1 LAFASRRDDG
11 FRFISDGGVLYT
23 SRTPTGAFE
32 SAVKPPEPLRLVE
45 ASGDVVMGVSHRGAV
60 YHFSE
65 EWRAAELPN
74 QVRGL
79 DLGIAKDGSVLLLGL
94 PEQLLVS
101 RDAGRSFGSFSGAQ
115 PKSFGAH
122 SIAQNVL
129 GEPLV
134 TGVSGA
140 LTFKDGQ
147 LLPTREVAREVSTL
161 DVALSPVSGPN
172 LDAIA
177 LKRATVD
184 GSLYVELSSEDG
196 MPTLLTG
203 PFAGELQRAPLE
215 ALSSCSSLKL
225 AAKEGTVVIGCFAPD
240 DGESKVAFYSTSD
253 RGKSLIRGVDLLVP
267 VPDFFDFDID
277 ASGALLVVG
286 ACRAESPEK
295 QKEASG
301 MLEEA
306 AVSAAPLGCAPRA
319 PIVVRGTSVTVGA
332 APDAEAGTLRS
343 PRFSREGRLAYALGR
358 KRRTAEPAVFVSRDG
373 GRSYRARVI
382 ENPSAGW
389 DANEEP
395 GEPSDQGFYV
405 DSETELTMDESGL
418 VGMRCARGAG
428 ECWLTFDS
436 EGRVA
441 NIGQAPEL
449 LSLVLGRGA
458 RVFGLSAETG
468 VLKGFESL
476 DGGASWSE
484 VSLSDALRENVLN
497 GGGACFASG
506 CVFSSGLVREGW
518 EGQEEKP
525 VVASEAFVP
534 QGRSPT
540 IGLPFACEVP
550 AKAEVTRI
558 LGRGEER
565 GGSLQWSPA
574 LPRLRDLGR
583 GKTAFSVLAVTPEGA
598 VDVHSMPAPDTSPKS
613 LGFTKRTLLK
623 PPKAKALTTQTVRWQ
638 IEGYAAVRATV
649 PTTKGS
655 FDPSKKLSGLE
666 VAWQNQFSN
675 TTLEKRV
682 DLDVNWSSAL
692 TVGSSLRLQQVSVAG
707 VGLFV
712 QPSASSNGWFVT
724 AQGLAPF
731 EVPNVRSR
739 VTDRGSLGVLDTL
752 ALGSTPFSVAF
763 LTREQASIVAF
774 APLSEPRTKSADGPQ
789 VSALAFASEGAL
801 MGYTYRGSTVG
812 ITAIETM
819 PDDPSEEARA
829 FAAFFE
835 DGALGAR
842 VELPSLEDL
851 PARPR
856 ACSLEERLSTPRSV
870 VPFFAPNN
878 LPLFAEPRSPV
889 VVQDSSG
896 ASASLTA
903 SMLTGPQ
910 WMLLDGAVLYG
921 SRKDPCVAFYRAS
934 GLRLGSVAV
943 ISGDLQKA
951 WLLQTV
957 NTPQG
962 GSVEV
967 KPMACRTQPDLP
979 LPQEVFHR
987 VGHRLPD
994 DLF

>member
-1 LAFASRRDDG
+1 MRSWFHFALAWSLAACSGAPAVVGSAKVVEKHASALSVRSPARWLVFPPVAGEARALLALDEKTCLVTTDDGQRWLVEREAGSSGCKGKARASGTPALEGLAFASRQDDG

-23 SRTPTGAFE
+23 SRTPTGPFE

-45 ASGDVVMGVSHRGAV
+45 ASGDVVMGVSNRGAV
-60 YHFSE
+60 YHFAE
-65 EWRAAELPN
+65 QWLPAELPSN
-74 QVRGL
+74 VHGL
-79 DLGIAKDGSVLLLGL
+79 DLGIAKDGSVVLLGL

-101 RDAGRSFGSFSGAQ
+101 RDRG
-115 PKSFGAH
+115 KSFGAFSGTQPKPLGAH
-122 SIAQNVL
+122 SVAQNVL

-147 LLPTREVAREVSTL
+147 LLQTRELAREVSAL

-177 LKRATVD
+177 LKRATVE
-184 GSLYVELSSEDG
+184 GSLYVELNTDDG
-196 MPTLLTG
+196 VPTLLTG
-203 PFAGELQRAPLE
+203 PFAGELERAPLE
-215 ALSSCSSLKL
+215 ALSSCSGLKL
-225 AAKEGTVVIGCFAPD
+225 AAKDGTVVIGCFAPND
-240 DGESKVAFYSTSD
+240 SESSVTFYSTAD
-253 RGKSLIRGVDLLVP
+253 RGKTLTRGVDVLVP

-277 ASGALLVVG
+277 ASGAILAVG

-295 QKEASG
+295 LKEASG
-301 MLEEA
+301 MIEEA

-319 PIVVRGTSVTVGA
+319 PLVVRGTSITIGT

-373 GRSYRARVI
+373 GRNYRARVI
-382 ENPSAGW
+382 ESPSAGW
-389 DANEEP
+389 DASEEP

-418 VGMRCARGAG
+418 LGMRCARGAG

-441 NIGQAPEL
+441 NIGTPPEL

-476 DGGASWSE
+476 DGGAAWSE
-484 VSLSDALRENVLN
+484 VSLSDAFRESVIN

-506 CVFSSGLVREGW
+506 CVFSAGLVRDGW

-525 VVASEAFVP
+525 VVGGEPVLP

-613 LGFTKRTLLK
+613 LVFTKKTLLK
-623 PPKAKALTTQTVRWQ
+623 PPKAKTWTMQTVRWQ
-638 IEGYAAVRATV
+638 VEGYAAVRGTV
-649 PTTKGS
+649 PTNKGG
-655 FDPSKKLSGLE
+655 FDSSKKLTGLE
-666 VAWQNQFSN
+666 VAWQNQFTG

-682 DLDVNWSSAL
+682 DLDVNWSSGL

-707 VGLFV
+707 VGLFL
-712 QPSASSNGWFVT
+712 QPLTTPSGWFVS

-731 EVPNVRSR
+731 EVPNLRSR

-763 LTREQASIVAF
+763 LNREQASIVAF
-774 APLSEPRTKSADGPQ
+774 APLSEPRAKPADGLE

-812 ITAIETM
+812 VTAIEPM
-819 PDDPSEEARA
+819 PDEPSAEARA

-835 DGALGAR
+835 GGELGAR

-851 PARPR
+851 PSRPR

-870 VPFFAPNN
+870 VPFFSSNN
-878 LPLFAEPRSPV
+878 A
-889 VVQDSSG
+889 
-896 ASASLTA
+896 
-903 SMLTGPQ
+903 
-910 WMLLDGAVLYG
+910 
-921 SRKDPCVAFYRAS
+921 
-934 GLRLGSVAV
+934 
-943 ISGDLQKA
+943 
-951 WLLQTV
+951 
-957 NTPQG
+957 
-962 GSVEV
+962 
-967 KPMACRTQPDLP
+967 
-979 LPQEVFHR
+979 HR
-987 VGHRLPD
+987 W
-994 DLF
+994 